1 MLSPDSFQYA
11 LENTRV
17 LLRPQRSIQTFGT
30 TRFGF
35 QLLTEGMDRADE
47 VRLREGTVEAERPQI
62 LTPERHA
69 RLLLEGFGER
79 AEEFAET
86 LAQRARE
93 SGAPLPPALR
103 YGFQIRR
110 GAVRETVFTDT
121 ALDAVAERLLAGAG
135 DGEGDDGGLRA
146 ILAGVE
152 DGWEVSLL
160 KLTLDL
166 VGESAPGNLG
176 DLRRRGLL

>member
-1 MLSPDSFQYA
+1 MSPDSFQYA

-17 LLRPQRSIQTFGT
+17 LLRPRRTIQTFGA

-35 QLLTEGMDRADE
+35 QLLTESMDRTDE

-62 LTPERHA
+62 ITPERRA

-79 AEEFAET
+79 AAEFAEA

-93 SGAPLPPALR
+93 NGTPLPPALR

-110 GAVRETVFTDT
+110 GTVKETTFTDT
-121 ALDAVAERLLAGAG
+121 ELDAVAERLLAGA
-135 DGEGDDGGLRA
+135 EDDGSRA
-146 ILAGVE
+146 VLAGVE

-160 KLTLDL
+160 KLAIDL
-166 VGESAPGNLG
+166 VGESTPGNLG
-176 DLRRRGLL
+176 DLRGRGLL